1 MLLAA
6 ALLVATAVPLRFTDA
21 QTGAPLAAQAIAW
34 EEYFVSHLHGHSDIC
49 FRAAGAAIPP
59 GGGAVTLP
67 ASLNVQALAAPRT
80 VYSFGFARGHCA
92 WAPRTIA
99 FGLDQRASPSAP
111 IALLNSADPVEYRLR
126 YLAAVARGVR
136 SSCFAVADR
145 GFAAALGAEIISE
158 AQSVAKTHYERF
170 LAVGVRE
177 ALEDGER
184 TRISGALAN
193 ALRHSAPE
201 QAVATL
207 KKVLE
212 FRRASPTLTEQW
224 CSNGY
229 CQQVQPPKDMFQP
242 VEPFH
247 IDERAEDGYTGLMQ
261 AAQSMHIP
269 AMQFLLDEGASV
281 AVLTWPGGIGALDV
295 LLLRAEKD
303 VNGYAPDGVE
313 GHLLR
318 AIDLLVKAKATL
330 HAQNRR
336 LLSNPGAWRLDPR
349 AQAFWS
355 RVAERI
361 ASVPARDSAEPSCRA
376 LSLPLPLLRL
386 GTQPG

>member
-6 ALLVATAVPLRFTDA
+6 ALLVSTAVPLRFTDA

-34 EEYFVSHLHGHSDIC
+34 EEYYVGHIHGHSDIC
-49 FRAAGAAIPP
+49 FRTAGAAIPP

-67 ASLNVQALAAPRT
+67 ASVNLQALASTRT
-80 VYSFGFARGHCA
+80 VFTFAFARGHCA
-92 WAPRTIA
+92 WAPRTTA

-111 IALLNSADPVEYRLR
+111 IALRNSADPVEYRLR
-126 YLAAVARGVR
+126 YLAAVASGAR
-136 SSCFAVADR
+136 SSCLTESDR
-145 GFAAALGAEIISE
+145 GFTAALGAEIVSE
-158 AQSVAKTHYERF
+158 AQSIAKTHYERF
-170 LAVGVRE
+170 LALRVRE
-177 ALEDGER
+177 ALAEGER
-184 TRISGALAN
+184 TRISGALAS
-193 ALRHSAPE
+193 ALRNSGPE

-229 CQQVQPPKDMFQP
+229 CQAVQPPKDMFQP

-281 AVLTWPGGIGALDV
+281 AVLTWPGGIGALDI

-336 LLSNPGAWRLDPR
+336 LLSHPEAWRLEAR

-361 ASVPARDSAEPSCRA
+361 ASVPARDSPDPSCRA
-376 LSLPLPLLRL
+376 LMLPLPLLRL
-386 GTQPG
+386 GTPPG